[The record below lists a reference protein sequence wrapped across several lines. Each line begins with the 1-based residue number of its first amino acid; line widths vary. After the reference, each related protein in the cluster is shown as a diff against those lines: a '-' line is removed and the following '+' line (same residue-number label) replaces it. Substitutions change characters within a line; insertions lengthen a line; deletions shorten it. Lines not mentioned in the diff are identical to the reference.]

1 MFRFGDLTDEEL
13 TKLKEMLAAS
23 KAKLIEH
30 GQNCAAIVLKPNVTT
45 SKRHGQGAD

>member
-1 MFRFGDLTDEEL
+1 
-13 TKLKEMLAAS
+13 MLVD

-30 GQNCAAIVLKPNVTT
+30 GQNGAAIVLKPNDVTT

>member
-1 MFRFGDLTDEEL
+1 MLRFGNLTDEEL
-13 TKLKEMLAAS
+13 TKLEEMLAAS

-30 GQNCAAIVLKPNVTT
+30 GQNGAAIKPNDVTA